1 MYFSTDT
8 FQFLQFFLFSFSSG
22 LKNMIKYLDSRAN
35 PHRDYVFVCTS
46 SAFIILCYIPRQLH
60 SKSFA
65 ESAISCGQS
74 GI

>member
-1 MYFSTDT
+1 MYLLTDT

-22 LKNMIKYLDSRAN
+22 LKNMIKYLDSREN
-35 PHRDYVFVCTS
+35 PHREY
-46 SAFIILCYIPRQLH
+46 AYIILCYIPRQLH